1 MILNNVTTIT
11 GNGPT
16 NIYLK
21 NSKLKPSGGDTPGAR
36 QLDFGG
42 ALAFPGLVNSHDHL
56 DFNLFPQLGDKIYN
70 NYTEWG
76 NYIHT
81 NYKQEIDAV
90 LKVPLALRAN
100 WGIFKNL
107 LCGVTTVVNHG
118 EHLAVKNAPITVEQG
133 HSIHSVQFEKWW
145 KLKLNN
151 PLKRKIPAMI
161 HIGEG
166 DDNLANDEIDQLNHW
181 NLLHKKLIGVHGI
194 AMTEEQA
201 KKFEAL
207 VWCPESNYFLFN
219 KTAKIDHLKKHTT
232 ILFGTDS
239 TLTGNWNIWDHIRL
253 ARKTKML
260 TDAELYNSVHPGGVL
275 NNLTNVNDDGTIVIA
290 KRQPATNA
298 FGSFYATDPADIL
311 LVMYHDQIRLFD
323 TSLLDQLKGINL
335 KNFSQVFINGSSKYV
350 EGDLPGLMQ
359 QIKSYYPDA
368 VFPVSANS

>member
-1 MILNNVTTIT
+1 MMLNNVTTIT

-21 NSKLKPSGGDTPGAR
+21 NAGTPPQGLTMAGDL
-36 QLDFGG
+36 QLNLGG

-56 DFNLFPQLGDKIYN
+56 DFNLFPQLGDQTYN

-76 NYIHT
+76 RHIHAH
-81 NYKQEIDAV
+81 YRSEIEAV
-90 LKVPLALRAN
+90 LKVPLALRVK

-118 EHLAVKNAPITVEQG
+118 EHLPAKNSPITIEQG
-133 HSIHSVQFEKWW
+133 HSLHSVQFEKWW
-145 KLKLNN
+145 RLKLNN
-151 PLKRKIPAMI
+151 PLKRRKPAMI

-166 DDNLANDEIDQLNHW
+166 DDELANKEIGQLNHW
-181 NLLHKKLIGVHGI
+181 NLLGKKLIGIHGV

-219 KTAKIDHLKKHTT
+219 KTARIDRLKKHTT

-253 ARKTKML
+253 ARNTKML
-260 TDAELYNSVHPGGVL
+260 TDAELYSSIFLGGVL
-275 NNLTNVNDDGTIVIA
+275 CGADCANSSDTIVVA
-290 KRQPATNA
+290 KAKATTTS
-298 FGSFYATDPADIL
+298 FDSFYGTNPADIL
-311 LVMYHDQIRLFD
+311 LVAHDGQVRLFD
-323 TSLLDQLKGINL
+323 ACLLDQLTHPDL
-335 KNFSQVFINGSSKYV
+335 KNFSRVYINGSCKYV

-359 QIKSYYPDA
+359 QIKSYYPEA
-368 VFPVSANS
+368 VFPVSAN

>member
-1 MILNNVTTIT
+1 MILNNVTPIT
-11 GNGPT
+11 GNGQT

-21 NSKLKPSGGDTPGAR
+21 NGKQLPLGGVAASAL

-56 DFNLFPQLGDKIYN
+56 DFNLFPQLGDKTYN

-81 NYKQEIDAV
+81 NYKQEIEAV
-90 LKVPLALRAN
+90 LKVPSALRVS

-118 EHLAVKNAPITVEQG
+118 EHLVVKNAPITIEQG
-133 HSIHSVQFEKWW
+133 HSIHSLQFEKWW

-151 PLKRKIPAMI
+151 PLKRKMPATI

-166 DDNLANDEIDQLNHW
+166 DDNLANNEIDQLNHW

-194 AMTEEQA
+194 AMTGEQA

-219 KTAKIDHLKKHTT
+219 KTARIDHLKNHTT

-260 TDAELYNSVHPGGVL
+260 TDAELYNSMYPRRAFC
-275 NNLTNVNDDGTIVIA
+275 NLTDGHHDGAIVVT
-290 KRQPATNA
+290 KKQPATNV
-298 FGSFYATDPADIL
+298 FESFYATNPSDIL
-311 LVMYHDQIRLFD
+311 LVIHHSQIRLFD
-323 TSLLDQLKGINL
+323 ASLLDQLKGIDL
-335 KNFSQVFINGSSKYV
+335 RNFSQVTINGCCKYI

-359 QIKSYYPDA
+359 QIKSYYPEA
-368 VFPVSANS
+368 VFPVSAN